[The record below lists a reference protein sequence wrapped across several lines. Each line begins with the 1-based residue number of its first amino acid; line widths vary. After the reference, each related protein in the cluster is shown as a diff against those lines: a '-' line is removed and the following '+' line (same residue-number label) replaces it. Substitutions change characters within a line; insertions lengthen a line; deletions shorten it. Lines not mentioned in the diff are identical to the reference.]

1 MLGEN
6 DISYLVRGACFKIIN
21 QLGPGLLE
29 SVYEN
34 ALAYELRKAGCIV
47 KTQVQLPVQYDDIF
61 LEIGFRID
69 LLINGIVIL
78 EIKSVENIL
87 DVHYKQLLT
96 YLRLTGCKL
105 GLLINFNSADIN
117 KSIFRIVNNL

>member
-6 DISYLVRGACFKIIN
+6 DISYLVRGACFKVYN
-21 QLGPGLLE
+21 TLGPGLLE
-29 SVYEN
+29 SVYES
-34 ALAYELRKAGCIV
+34 ALAHELRKEGCEV
-47 KTQVQLPVQYDDIF
+47 KTQVQLPVKYDEVY
-61 LEIGFRID
+61 LEVGFRID
-69 LLINGIVIL
+69 LLINEKVIV

-105 GLLINFNSADIN
+105 GLLINFNSIDIS
-117 KSIFRIVNNL
+117 KSIFRIVNNI